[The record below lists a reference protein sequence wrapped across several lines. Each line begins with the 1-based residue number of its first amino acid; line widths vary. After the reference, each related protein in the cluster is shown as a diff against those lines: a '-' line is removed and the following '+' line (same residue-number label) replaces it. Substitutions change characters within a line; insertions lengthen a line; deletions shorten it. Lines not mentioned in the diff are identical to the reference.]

1 MKKSDVISKLIKIK
15 PSNLTLAKASAAFGG
30 GLLTPKEN
38 GHIGKIMLRRSK
50 NYLDDYVSEN
60 GENLFYDSLSWYT
73 VDLSSIALF
82 DSFIFVNFDNERG
95 YFFPLIFSK
104 EDMLNLVA
112 KFSVTQKKI
121 NIYIQKK
128 KNKNEFILTRFGNEL
143 GDESLEV
150 TSNYLCWEKI

>member
-1 MKKSDVISKLIKIK
+1 MKKSDVITKLIQIK

-30 GLLTPKEN
+30 GLLTPKKN
-38 GHIGKIMLRRSK
+38 GDIGKIMLRRSK
-50 NYLDDYVSEN
+50 NYLDDYVAKN

-73 VDLSSIALF
+73 VELPSIALF
-82 DSFIFVNFDNERG
+82 DSFIFVNFDTERE

-104 EDMLNLVA
+104 EEMLKLIDD
-112 KFSVTQKKI
+112 FSVTQKTI

-128 KNKNEFILTRFGNEL
+128 KDRNEFILSRFGNEL
-143 GDESLEV
+143 GDNSIDV